1 MGDLWTVAS
10 VLAGFQL
17 AAVGFRINR
26 ELRMEERDERTWL
39 TLADGFVGLSLLVL
53 VFGVFASTLFGTA
66 DANLAGRLLGLSL
79 VLFVAAGF
87 VLVGHYNLYCEW
99 CKEDRRERVTAQ
111 EWVAVVFAVMM
122 LGGYGVWW
130 LVSCL

>member
-26 ELRMEERDERTWL
+26 ELFMEARCETTWL
-39 TLADGFVGLSLLVL
+39 TLADGLVGLSLLVL
-53 VFGVFASTLFGTA
+53 VFGVFAAPMFGTA
-66 DANLAGRLLGLSL
+66 DANLAERLLGLSL
-79 VLFVAAGF
+79 VLFVSAGF
-87 VLVGHYNLYCEW
+87 VLVGHYNLYGSWGRNCSR
-99 CKEDRRERVTAQ
+99 DQVTKQ
-111 EWVAVVFAVMM
+111 ECAAVVFALLM

-130 LVSCL
+130 AVSCI

>member
-1 MGDLWTVAS
+1 MGDLWTVAA

-26 ELRMEERDERTWL
+26 EIYMEERYETTWL

-53 VFGVFASTLFGTA
+53 VFGVFAAPIFGTA
-66 DANLAGRLLGLSL
+66 DVNLAERLLGLSL
-79 VLFVAAGF
+79 VLFVSAGF
-87 VLVGHYNLYCEW
+87 VLVGHYNLYGTW
-99 CKEDRRERVTAQ
+99 GRNGPRGQVTKQ
-111 EWVAVVFAVMM
+111 ECAAVAFTLLM

-130 LVSCL
+130 ALS